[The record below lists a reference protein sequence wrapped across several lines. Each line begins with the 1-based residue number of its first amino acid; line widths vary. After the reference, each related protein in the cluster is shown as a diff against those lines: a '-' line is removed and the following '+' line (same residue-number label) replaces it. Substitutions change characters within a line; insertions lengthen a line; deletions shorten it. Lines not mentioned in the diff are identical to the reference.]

1 YLEHSRL
8 FRFGARGSER
18 HYYLGSADLMPR
30 NLDRRVEALAPIL
43 DPDLQFRVD
52 EILDVLLADD
62 VLAWELDAEGS
73 WHRLAPTA
81 GIDSHVTLQD
91 LAITRSKVTG
101 T

>member
-1 YLEHSRL
+1 
-8 FRFGARGSER
+8 
-18 HYYLGSADLMPR
+18 MPR

-62 VLAWELDAEGS
+62 VLAWELDAKGS
-73 WHRLAPTA
+73 WHRLAPA
-81 GIDSHVTLQD
+81 SRIDSHVTLQD
-91 LAITRSKVTG
+91 LAITRSKVIG